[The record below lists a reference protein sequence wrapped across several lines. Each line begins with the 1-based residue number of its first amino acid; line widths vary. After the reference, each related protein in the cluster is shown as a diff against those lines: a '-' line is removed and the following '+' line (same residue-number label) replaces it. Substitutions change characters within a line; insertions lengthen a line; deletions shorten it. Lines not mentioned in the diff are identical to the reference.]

1 MLPSL
6 EIKEL
11 QIDKESILYLTKT
24 GTFFK
29 IITSSIGKD
38 MVK

>member
-6 EIKEL
+6 EIKEM
-11 QIDKESILYLTKT
+11 QIEKKSLFTSQKYEVFK
-24 GTFFK
+24 K
-29 IITSSIGKD
+29 IITSSIGKA